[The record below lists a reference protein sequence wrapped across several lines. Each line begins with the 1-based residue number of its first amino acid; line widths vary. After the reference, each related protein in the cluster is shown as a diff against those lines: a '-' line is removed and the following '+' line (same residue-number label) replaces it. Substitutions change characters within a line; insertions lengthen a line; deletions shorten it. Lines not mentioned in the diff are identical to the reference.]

1 MYSYRHYNH
10 LRKTSQSENKKPGIE
25 RWSGLDW
32 QPVIVDGIER
42 EQKVRTKLKTSNMQQ
57 NPISNHYFLKTKKK
71 KKKSPTSTQS
81 LLPTTVSP
89 PSLSI
94 TNLPNEY
101 QNNLSPILISTTHA
115 NSELLLNKPPMA
127 NHSVV
132 FLVSNDTG
140 SPS

>member
-57 NPISNHYFLKTKKK
+57 NPISNHYCLKTKKK
-71 KKKSPTSTQS
+71 KK
-81 LLPTTVSP
+81 
-89 PSLSI
+89 I
-94 TNLPNEY
+94 TNLHPIAIA
-101 QNNLSPILISTTHA
+101 NNRVTPI
-115 NSELLLNKPPMA
+115 PF
-127 NHSVV
+127 NHQ
-132 FLVSNDTG
+132 LA
-140 SPS
+140 